1 MKFGVCS
8 SGVLLAATTL
18 SASAQSSVSLY
29 GIVDLGVEHLTNVGA
44 NGNGL
49 TRMPNLTGSV
59 ASRLGLRGAEDLGG
73 GLRAV
78 FNLEAGLGPDS
89 GVLNQGGRM
98 FGRQAT
104 VGLQS
109 SWGTFTVGRQSTML
123 AWALVDGD
131 TLGPGIYSSTS
142 LDSYI
147 AGARV
152 DNSIGWQGTFS
163 NLTLGAT
170 YSLGRDSTNCGGE
183 SAVDSKDCR
192 EWSVLTKY
200 DAPSWGTAF
209 AVDKLWGG
217 AGGTGGLASSAL
229 TDTRTVF
236 NGYAKVG
243 ASKITAGLIRRNNQG
258 STTTPK
264 SNLYWIGASYPVT
277 STFTL
282 DGQIFRLDFK
292 DSANRATLFAAR
304 GTYSLSKRTAVY
316 GTVGRIGNDGTLAVS
331 ASAGTAAG
339 GAPAAGESQ
348 TGVMFG
354 IRHAF

>member
-1 MKFGVCS
+1 MKLRVLS
-8 SGVLLAATTL
+8 SGVVLAATACA
-18 SASAQSSVSLY
+18 ASAQSSVTLY
-29 GIVDLGVEHLTNVGA
+29 GIVDVGVENLSNVGA
-44 NGNGL
+44 GGDSL

-59 ASRLGLRGAEDLGG
+59 PSRFGFRGSEDLGS

-78 FNLEAGLGPDS
+78 FNLETGFSPDS

-98 FGRQAT
+98 FGRQAN

-109 SWGTFTVGRQSTML
+109 SWGTFSVGRQNTML
-123 AWALVDGD
+123 AWSLVDGD

-152 DNSIGWQGTFS
+152 DNSIGWRGTFS

-170 YSLGRDSTNCGGE
+170 YSLGRDTTSCVGE
-183 SAVDSKDCR
+183 SAVDSRACR
-192 EWSVLTKY
+192 EWSVLVKY

-209 AVDKLWGG
+209 AIDELRGG
-217 AGGTGGLASSAL
+217 AGGAGGLASSAL
-229 TDTRTVF
+229 TDTRTVL
-236 NGYAKVG
+236 NGYVKVG
-243 ASKITAGLIRRNNQG
+243 ASKITAGLIRRDNEG
-258 STTTPK
+258 SAATPK
-264 SNLYWIGASYPVT
+264 SDLYWIGASYPVT
-277 STFTL
+277 SKFTI
-282 DGQIFRLDFK
+282 DGQVFRLDFK
-292 DSANRATLFAAR
+292 DSANQATLFAAR

-316 GTVGRIGNDGTLAVS
+316 GTLGRIGNDGTLALS

-339 GAPAAGESQ
+339 AAPAAGESQ
-348 TGVMFG
+348 TGVMLG